1 MMKKERN
8 LRLILSGILLL
19 AVVAAGIGM
28 YRIDNNTRNPETE
41 DTQLAEESSLSEVE
55 DNGQDQTFGEETGD
69 EVASADGFYEEDVLA
84 EDETDTQTTDV
95 AADAETPAVDPEAE
109 VPAEETP
116 AVDTETAS
124 TGVQQVLPALE
135 YAEGAETLWP
145 IAAGDVL
152 IDYSMDASVYFPT
165 LDVYKY
171 SPALVL
177 SSPIDQEV
185 RAMANSKVVSVEE
198 STETGLTVAMD
209 MGNGYQ
215 AVYGQLK
222 DVNLAVDQTIEAGTV
237 IGTIAEPTKYF
248 SKEGS
253 NLYLSM
259 TKDGEPIDPVMYLPT
274 EEE

>member
-8 LRLILSGILLL
+8 LRLVLSGILLL

-41 DTQLAEESSLSEVE
+41 ENTQM
-55 DNGQDQTFGEETGD
+55 
-69 EVASADGFYEEDVLA
+69 
-84 EDETDTQTTDV
+84 
-95 AADAETPAVDPEAE
+95 
-109 VPAEETP
+109 AEETP
-116 AVDTETAS
+116 LSEAEDNERQEEPGEEPGEEVAS
-124 TGVQQVLPALE
+124 TDVTNNVEVAQAEIETEAPAVTEEEAADTATSNAVLPALE
-135 YAEGAETLWP
+135 YGQDTDTIWP

-171 SPALVL
+171 NPALVV
-177 SSPIDQEV
+177 SSPVDQEV
-185 RAMANSKVVSVEE
+185 RAMANSKVISITEDA
-198 STETGLTVAMD
+198 ETGITVTMD

-222 DVNLAVDQTIEAGTV
+222 DVSLAADQTIETGTV
-237 IGTIAEPTKYF
+237 IGLTAEPTKYY

-259 TKDGEPIDPVMYLPT
+259 TKDGEPIDPMLYLPT